1 MSVEISEGRVTN
13 YVLSTL
19 SAVLL
24 LFLLSTSE
32 NVAFLLDRLLFYF
45 LYFFCYY
52 TTLCSVFV
60 FDFVFLVG
68 ATVK

>member
-1 MSVEISEGRVTN
+1 MCVEISEGRVTN

-24 LFLLSTSE
+24 LLLLFSTSE

-45 LYFFCYY
+45 YIFFVITPRCVVYLYLILYF
-52 TTLCSVFV
+52 
-60 FDFVFLVG
+60 
-68 ATVK
+68 